1 VTVTLRRWLLAIVVL
16 VCLVGIIGS
25 RAQQAEFTLRIAFLA
40 SQDDEDFIGAVAF
53 REALQRRLGDR
64 VAVQIYPSGQFCGNE
79 RECMEALQSGILEM
93 HQTTIGGLAGLY
105 GPAQVFDLPYVF
117 ADDAVAE
124 CVFDGE
130 VPRAMG
136 ESMLQ
141 QGLGLRLMAV
151 GNTGGWR
158 SFAMTE
164 RRIVRVADLEGL
176 RIRTLPSALEQEMVR
191 ELGASPMAL
200 PFSEI
205 YTALGAGMLAGTK
218 NSIQDVMGMKFD
230 EHIRHLF
237 VDRHAYMASFWW
249 YSEKGWQ
256 RLPPDV
262 QQAVRESFVEL
273 AAATRRAA
281 KDREAPALAGFK
293 AGGGT
298 VDEMTPAQRAEF
310 RAATRPLRDWYSSR
324 YPGDWLGRVD
334 AAVAAC
340 EARVAAAP
348 VAAATARA
356 SPRIEPTT

>member
-1 VTVTLRRWLLAIVVL
+1 MTVTLRRWLLAIVVL
-16 VCLVGIIGS
+16 GCIAGIIGS
-25 RAQQAEFTLRIAFLA
+25 RAQQADITIRIAFLA

-136 ESMLQ
+136 ESILQ

-164 RRIVRVADLEGL
+164 RRIARVADLEGL

-205 YTALGAGMLAGTK
+205 YTALGAWG
-218 NSIQDVMGMKFD
+218 
-230 EHIRHLF
+230 
-237 VDRHAYMASFWW
+237 
-249 YSEKGWQ
+249 
-256 RLPPDV
+256 
-262 QQAVRESFVEL
+262 
-273 AAATRRAA
+273 
-281 KDREAPALAGFK
+281 
-293 AGGGT
+293 
-298 VDEMTPAQRAEF
+298 
-310 RAATRPLRDWYSSR
+310 
-324 YPGDWLGRVD
+324 
-334 AAVAAC
+334 
-340 EARVAAAP
+340 
-348 VAAATARA
+348 
-356 SPRIEPTT
+356 

>member
-1 VTVTLRRWLLAIVVL
+1 VTVTLRRWLLGLVVL
-16 VCLVGIIGS
+16 GCLVGIVGS

-141 QGLGLRLMAV
+141 RGLGLRLMAV

-164 RRIVRVADLEGL
+164 RRIARVADLEGL

-281 KDREAPALAGFK
+281 KDREAPALAAFK

-310 RAATRPLRDWYSSR
+310 RAATAPLRDWYSAR
-324 YPGDWLGRVD
+324 YPGDWLRRVD
-334 AAVAAC
+334 DAVAAC
-340 EARVAAAP
+340 EASAAP
-348 VAAATARA
+348 PAAAATARA
-356 SPRIEPTT
+356 APGIEPIT

>member
-136 ESMLQ
+136 ESILQ

-164 RRIVRVADLEGL
+164 RRIARVADLEGL

-281 KDREAPALAGFK
+281 KDREAPALAAFK

-310 RAATRPLRDWYSSR
+310 RAATAPLRDWYSAR
-324 YPGDWLGRVD
+324 YPGDWLRRVD
-334 AAVAAC
+334 DAVAAC
-340 EARVAAAP
+340 EASAAP
-348 VAAATARA
+348 PAAAATARA
-356 SPRIEPTT
+356 APGIEPIT

>member
-1 VTVTLRRWLLAIVVL
+1 LLAIVVL

-141 QGLGLRLMAV
+141 RGLGLRLMAV

-281 KDREAPALAGFK
+281 KDREAPALAAFK

-310 RAATRPLRDWYSSR
+310 RAATAPLRDWYSAR
-324 YPGDWLGRVD
+324 YPGDWLRRVD
-334 AAVAAC
+334 GAVAAC
-340 EARVAAAP
+340 EASAAP
-348 VAAATARA
+348 AAAAATARA
-356 SPRIEPTT
+356 SPGIEPIT

>member
-1 VTVTLRRWLLAIVVL
+1 MTVSLRRWLLAAVVL
-16 VCLVGIIGS
+16 GCLAGVVGS
-25 RAQQAEFTLRIAFLA
+25 RAQQAEFTIRIAFLA
-40 SQDDEDFIGAVAF
+40 SQDDEDYIGAVAF
-53 REALQRRLGDR
+53 REAMQRRLGDR
-64 VAVQIYPSGQFCGNE
+64 VEVQIFPSGQFCGNE

-93 HQTTIGGLAGLY
+93 HQTTIGGLASLY
-105 GPAQVFDLPYVF
+105 GAAQVFDLPYVF

-124 CVFDGE
+124 CVFDGA
-130 VPRAMG
+130 VPRDMG
-136 ESMLQ
+136 EAILQ

-158 SFAMTE
+158 SFAMTD
-164 RRIVRVADLEGL
+164 RRIVRVDDLSGL

-249 YSEKGWQ
+249 YSEQGWQ
-256 RLPPDV
+256 RLPPDL
-262 QQAVRESFVEL
+262 QRAVRESFVDL

-281 KDREAPALAGFK
+281 KEREAPALAAFK

-298 VDEMTPAQRAEF
+298 VDEMTPAQRTEF
-310 RAATRPLRDWYSSR
+310 RAATAPLRDWYSSR
-324 YPGDWLGRVD
+324 YPGDWLRRVD
-334 AAVAAC
+334 AAVADC
-340 EARVAAAP
+340 ETRVAAGP
-348 VAAATARA
+348 VPYPVPSR
-356 SPRIEPTT
+356 RRVDQ

>member
-262 QQAVRESFVEL
+262 QQAVRESFVDL

-281 KDREAPALAGFK
+281 KDREAPALEAFAK
-293 AGGGT
+293 GGGT
-298 VDEMTPAQRAEF
+298 VDYMTPAQRAEF
-310 RAATRPLRDWYSSR
+310 RAATAPLRDWYSAR

-340 EARVAAAP
+340 ESRVAAAP
-348 VAAATARA
+348 VAAAPVTGP
-356 SPRIEPTT
+356 ST